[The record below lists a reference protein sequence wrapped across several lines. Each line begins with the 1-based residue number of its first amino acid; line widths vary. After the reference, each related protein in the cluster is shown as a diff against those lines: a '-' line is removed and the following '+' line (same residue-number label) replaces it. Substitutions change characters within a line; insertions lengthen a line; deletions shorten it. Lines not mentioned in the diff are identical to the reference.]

1 MKAEI
6 GSETTAAAAR
16 GIAERE
22 IPWPLPIPMSA
33 TADTAHR
40 LSKEAGRQARRAGV
54 GRMMERNA
62 AYRVLIHLKEAKR
75 TEQDVYRSGSQLRLK
90 HNELLRETDRF
101 KKDIHGQ
108 YLELVANAAKRR
120 SEG

>member
-1 MKAEI
+1 
-6 GSETTAAAAR
+6 
-16 GIAERE
+16 
-22 IPWPLPIPMSA
+22 MSA

-62 AYRVLIHLKEAKR
+62 SYRVLIHLKEAER
-75 TEQDVYRSGSQLRLK
+75 TEQDVYRSRSQLRLK
-90 HNELLRETDRF
+90 HNEHLRATYRF

-108 YLELVANAAKRR
+108 YLELVANVAKRR
-120 SEG
+120 SEV